1 MSYCAQNPNSSCHYP
16 NQGTILSTHTM
27 DWCHYLLFDPL
38 HSNQSVWCGSHYGH
52 IFREAKLIWL
62 RLSSIIFFGLIFM
75 ERLETPLVTCHAI
88 VWRVWSHQGI
98 KTVGPKT
105 LIWEGRGPRPFL
117 VAPMFEAQVWAVVRI
132 GVTIF
137 SQWETRMGDISPIR
151 QRDNAALFSILG
163 RGMGRGWQVM
173 AQLETNYIL
182 IPNTSNS
189 LWHLICQFVSHS
201 YLCIL
206 LRVSWSVWFCLKK
219 QHFLCSVDNFSLLHP
234 LNYS

>member
-1 MSYCAQNPNSSCHYP
+1 M
-16 NQGTILSTHTM
+16 
-27 DWCHYLLFDPL
+27 
-38 HSNQSVWCGSHYGH
+38 V
-52 IFREAKLIWL
+52 EAKFDH
-62 RLSSIIFFGLIFM
+62 FFGKIFM

-117 VAPMFEAQVWAVVRI
+117 VAPMFEAKVWAVVRI

-137 SQWETRMGDISPIR
+137 SQWETRMGDISPIG

-163 RGMGRGWQVM
+163 RKMGRGWQVM

-206 LRVSWSVWFCLKK
+206 LRVSWSVWFYLKK
-219 QHFLCSVDNFSLLHP
+219 QHFLCSVDNFSLL
-234 LNYS
+234 LSLKYSDYYIYTFHLSGGYGSVDPAAWECLCNATCMKADDMMTIHILQM